1 MAKSESGFNDIQDQD
16 QDEVVTFKK
25 PRCRPSA
32 RASPI
37 TLASNLRTHLKRH
50 SGEKPVQASLVS
62 LAPGV
67 PPLQAP
73 SPCAL
78 KSDDKSDDTD
88 NDVDYP
94 DDDDSD
100 LISEDSRGN
109 SIKHK
114 LSSKGCSKLL
124 CLPFTWNYID
134 LGLYFSFYRYRSMY
148 S

>member
-1 MAKSESGFNDIQDQD
+1 M
-16 QDEVVTFKK
+16 
-25 PRCRPSA
+25 
-32 RASPI
+32 
-37 TLASNLRTHLKRH
+37 KRH
-50 SGEKPVQASLVS
+50 SGEKSKPVQASLAS

-88 NDVDYP
+88 SDVHYP

-100 LISEDSRGN
+100 LISEDSRSN

-114 LSSKGCSKLL
+114 LSSKGGSKLL

-134 LGLYFSFYRYRSMY
+134 LGLYFSFLSIDTDLYVFIDGTR
-148 S
+148 